1 MTWNVEFLEEAEKVV
16 SAVGYGM
23 SRKNHKRV
31 NGRLLQM
38 DKQFSDLKERQKSRI
53 AEWLYMAYRE
63 ACLRTGREPDKK
75 ADREILNSVMAK
87 IEDAEIW
94 IPYGEI
100 VSYYRRRK
108 KHMKKRL
115 DKEKIREDT
124 IE

>member
-1 MTWNVEFLEEAEKVV
+1 
-16 SAVGYGM
+16 M
-23 SRKNHKRV
+23 SRKNHKLV
-31 NGRLLQM
+31 NGKLLQM

-53 AEWLYMAYRE
+53 AEWTYMAYRE
-63 ACLRTGREPDKK
+63 AYLRTGKEPDK
-75 ADREILNSVMAK
+75 EIDTIILDSVMAK

-115 DKEKIREDT
+115 DKEKIRKDI

>member
-1 MTWNVEFLEEAEKVV
+1 
-16 SAVGYGM
+16 M
-23 SRKNHKRV
+23 SGKNHKLV

-53 AEWLYMAYRE
+53 AEWIYTAYRE
-63 ACLRTGREPDKK
+63 AYLQTGKEPDKE
-75 ADREILNSVMAK
+75 ADTVILDSVMEK

-115 DKEKIREDT
+115 EKEEMQENT
-124 IE
+124 IK

>member
-1 MTWNVEFLEEAEKVV
+1 
-16 SAVGYGM
+16 M
-23 SRKNHKRV
+23 SRKNHKFV

-53 AEWLYMAYRE
+53 AEWIYTAYRE
-63 ACLRTGREPDKK
+63 ACLRTGKEPDKE
-75 ADREILNSVMAK
+75 ADTVILDSVMAK

-115 DKEKIREDT
+115 EREEMREDT

>member
-1 MTWNVEFLEEAEKVV
+1 
-16 SAVGYGM
+16 M
-23 SRKNHKRV
+23 SKKNHKLV

-53 AEWLYMAYRE
+53 AEWIYTAYRE
-63 ACLRTGREPDKK
+63 AYLQTGKEPDKE
-75 ADREILNSVMAK
+75 ADTVILDSVMEK

-115 DKEKIREDT
+115 EKEEMQENT
-124 IE
+124 IK

>member
-1 MTWNVEFLEEAEKVV
+1 
-16 SAVGYGM
+16 M
-23 SRKNHKRV
+23 SGKNHKLV

-38 DKQFSDLKERQKSRI
+38 DKQFSALKERQKSRI
-53 AEWLYMAYRE
+53 AEWIYTAYRE
-63 ACLRTGREPDKK
+63 AYLRTGKEPDKE
-75 ADREILNSVMAK
+75 ADTVILDSVMEK

-115 DKEKIREDT
+115 EKEEMQENT
-124 IE
+124 IK

>member
-1 MTWNVEFLEEAEKVV
+1 
-16 SAVGYGM
+16 
-23 SRKNHKRV
+23 
-31 NGRLLQM
+31 
-38 DKQFSDLKERQKSRI
+38 
-53 AEWLYMAYRE
+53 
-63 ACLRTGREPDKK
+63 
-75 ADREILNSVMAK
+75 MAK

-115 DKEKIREDT
+115 DKEKIRKDI

>member
-1 MTWNVEFLEEAEKVV
+1 
-16 SAVGYGM
+16 M
-23 SRKNHKRV
+23 SRKNHKPV

-53 AEWLYMAYRE
+53 AEWIYTAYRE
-63 ACLRTGREPDKK
+63 AYLQTGKEPDKE
-75 ADREILNSVMAK
+75 ADTVILDSVMEK

-115 DKEKIREDT
+115 EKEEMQENT
-124 IE
+124 IK

>member
-1 MTWNVEFLEEAEKVV
+1 
-16 SAVGYGM
+16 M
-23 SRKNHKRV
+23 SRKNHKLV

-53 AEWLYMAYRE
+53 AEWIYTAYRE
-63 ACLRTGREPDKK
+63 AYLQTGKEPDKE
-75 ADREILNSVMAK
+75 ADTVILDSVMEK

-100 VSYYRRRK
+100 ASYYRRRK

-115 DKEKIREDT
+115 EKEEMQENT
-124 IE
+124 IK

>member
-1 MTWNVEFLEEAEKVV
+1 
-16 SAVGYGM
+16 
-23 SRKNHKRV
+23 
-31 NGRLLQM
+31 M

-53 AEWLYMAYRE
+53 AEWIYTAYRE
-63 ACLRTGREPDKK
+63 AYLQTGKEPDKE
-75 ADREILNSVMAK
+75 ADTVILDSVMEK

-115 DKEKIREDT
+115 EKEEMQENT
-124 IE
+124 IK

>member
-1 MTWNVEFLEEAEKVV
+1 
-16 SAVGYGM
+16 M
-23 SRKNHKRV
+23 SRKNHKLV

-53 AEWLYMAYRE
+53 AEWIYTAYRE
-63 ACLRTGREPDKK
+63 AYLQTGKEPDKE
-75 ADREILNSVMAK
+75 ADTVILDSVMEK

-115 DKEKIREDT
+115 EKEEMQENT
-124 IE
+124 IK